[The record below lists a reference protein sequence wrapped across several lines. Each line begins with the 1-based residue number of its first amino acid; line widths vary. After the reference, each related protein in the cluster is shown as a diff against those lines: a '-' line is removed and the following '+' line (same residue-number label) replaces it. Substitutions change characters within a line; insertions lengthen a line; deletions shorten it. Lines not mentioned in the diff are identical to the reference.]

1 MTQINVTNAF
11 DAVRT
16 RRSGAEGNAGD
27 EAGDLARPNVVALAL
42 LPRVRWIDMAGGQ
55 ERILKGRIRSMQ
67 ATKKITRAM
76 ELIAGSRIVKAQQ
89 RVQAAVPYS
98 EQITEVVKDLA
109 AAGASSDSPLLAG
122 RGEIKN
128 TCYVVITADRGLCGG
143 YNAGVQRAAE
153 GEIKADVL
161 AGKGY
166 EIIPV
171 GRKAES
177 YFKFR
182 DYELGQ
188 TFQGF
193 SDNPSYDDAKAI
205 GQHVI
210 GLYASGHV
218 DKVELVYTRFIT
230 PGSQEVVLRP
240 LVPLSTETV
249 VGGDGKAGSDDG
261 TGSDYEFEPDPTTIL
276 DTLLP
281 RYVEARVWAALLN
294 AAASEHA
301 FRQRAMKSA
310 TDNAEELIRT
320 LSITM
325 NRARQASITT
335 EIMEIVGGAEALGGG
350 QETEIRY
357 RRPRSEHRLR
367 PTGRPGLHAL
377 RPDAHVHC
385 PRFRVDRRRHA
396 RTQRLRRL
404 TAMTMTEPST
414 GLKDG
419 RVVGIAGPVI
429 DVEFPPHSLP
439 ELNSAVEFEVEL
451 DGETITILAEVAQQ
465 LGHGRIRAVCLK
477 PTDGLKR
484 GTAGEEPRPRHPGAG
499 RRHRARQ
506 RLERLGRGARSPA
519 RGPRSRPSAGTST
532 ARPPTS
538 TPSSRRPACSRPASR

>member
-1 MTQINVTNAF
+1 
-11 DAVRT
+11 
-16 RRSGAEGNAGD
+16 
-27 EAGDLARPNVVALAL
+27 
-42 LPRVRWIDMAGGQ
+42 MAGGQ

-109 AAGASSDSPLLAG
+109 AAGASHDSPLLTG
-122 RGEIKN
+122 RAEIKN

-182 DYELGQ
+182 DYELGKA
-188 TFQGF
+188 FGGF
-193 SDNPSYDDAKAI
+193 SDQPSYDDAKAI
-205 GQHVI
+205 GQHVVA
-210 GLYASGHV
+210 LYASGHV

-230 PGSQEVVLRP
+230 PGNQEVVLRP
-240 LVPLSTETV
+240 LVPLSEDTV
-249 VGGDGKAGSDDG
+249 KGGDGKAGSDDG
-261 TGSDYEFEPDPTTIL
+261 SGSDYEFEPDPGTIL

-281 RYVEARVWAALLN
+281 RYVEARVYAALLN

-310 TDNAEELIRT
+310 TDNAEDLIRT

-350 QETEIRY
+350 SDTE
-357 RRPRSEHRLR
+357 LR
-367 PTGRPGLHAL
+367 IVDLDLNMGFGEPEAQGPAPAAPT
-377 RPDAHVHC
+377 
-385 PRFRVDRRRHA
+385 
-396 RTQRLRRL
+396 
-404 TAMTMTEPST
+404 
-414 GLKDG
+414 
-419 RVVGIAGPVI
+419 
-429 DVEFPPHSLP
+429 
-439 ELNSAVEFEVEL
+439 
-451 DGETITILAEVAQQ
+451 
-465 LGHGRIRAVCLK
+465 
-477 PTDGLKR
+477 
-484 GTAGEEPRPRHPGAG
+484 
-499 RRHRARQ
+499 
-506 RLERLGRGARSPA
+506 
-519 RGPRSRPSAGTST
+519 
-532 ARPPTS
+532 PTS
-538 TPSSRRPACSRPASR
+538 TVQHAASPIVGTTPSAAGAATATIEPDDLTRIKGVAGVLEGRLHDMGITTFKEITTWDDEDMDRIDDHLGFEGRIQRDDWQGQARRFHNEKYPDDQI